1 MIDGRAVL
9 APSSPSRFDTY
20 TDHSMSKTPHAPSTL
35 KTKELERAELEHGR
49 LAVIGAITSG
59 LGHDLRNAIMPALLR
74 LDTLTATASLSDAT
88 RRELHEVRSS
98 LSMLQG
104 LASGLHLLASDAE
117 LPAVATRN
125 TELHR
130 WWHDV
135 KPLVHAATAA
145 GTTVE
150 SHVPNSLPTVTAPP
164 NLLAQILLALVLH
177 ARECMQGSES
187 PQLRVTAVK
196 TKGGATVTLEFF
208 ARTHDGTIADLGKR
222 TTSLTAPIESMSGMT
237 LDNLKLLLAEH
248 GGNLTQVECAADGGV
263 FTIELAAGAQLNI
276 SRSDALSARVELTDL
291 RQRAVVQLV
300 LAQCGYS
307 HSTSTTHN
315 EASNPPSVIVC
326 DSASVQGVLDSLS
339 SDEAN
344 GSPNLIVIGTSP
356 LIPLKAAHVTW
367 IAPTQLGLLASAL
380 P

>member
-1 MIDGRAVL
+1 MPKKQRPPS
-9 APSSPSRFDTY
+9 AP
-20 TDHSMSKTPHAPSTL
+20 K
-35 KTKELERAELEHGR
+35 KKKLERAELEHGR

-74 LDTLTATASLSDAT
+74 LDTLTATASISDET

-98 LSMLQG
+98 LSTLQG

-117 LPAVATRN
+117 VPPVMTGK

-135 KPLVHAATAA
+135 KPLVLAATSA
-145 GTTVE
+145 GTQVD
-150 SHVPNSLPTVTAPP
+150 SHVPDSLPAVAAPP

-187 PQLRVTAVK
+187 PQLRITGAK
-196 TKGGATVTLEFF
+196 THSGVAITLEFF
-208 ARTHDGTIADLGKR
+208 AQTNDGSIAELP
-222 TTSLTAPIESMSGMT
+222 TSVSSLTEPGESTSGMT
-237 LDNLKLLLAEH
+237 LENLQRLLSEH

-263 FTIELAAGAQLNI
+263 FTIELDAGSPQAG
-276 SRSDALSARVELTDL
+276 DVAHALSARVELSDL
-291 RQRAVVQLV
+291 RQRAVTQLV
-300 LAQCGYS
+300 LSQHGYAEWA
-307 HSTSTTHN
+307 STAGADQSRQ
-315 EASNPPSVIVC
+315 PDVIVC
-326 DSASVQGVLDSLS
+326 DAKSVHGVLDSLS
-339 SDEAN
+339 PHAQEPD
-344 GSPNLIVIGTSP
+344 SPNLIVLGTSP
-356 LIPLKAAHVTW
+356 SSPLKAAHITW